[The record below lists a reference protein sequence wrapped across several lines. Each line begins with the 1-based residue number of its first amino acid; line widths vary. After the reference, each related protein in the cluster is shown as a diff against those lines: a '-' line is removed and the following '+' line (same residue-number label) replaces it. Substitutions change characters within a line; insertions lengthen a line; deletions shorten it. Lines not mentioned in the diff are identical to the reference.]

1 MPDPITQNI
10 FASDMFSSAAAI
22 GASELS
28 GPNEPNGTDG
38 AEQAGRSGEAADV
51 KRMLDAAI
59 RGHIRPRGAD
69 ASSAPLSGTSEALRN
84 ALADRP
90 LNGPL
95 ADVADETVALL
106 MLGGSIRGDGV
117 ERLAELRAEGL
128 AANLDARISP
138 EDRAAFRAFMDA
150 ACSAALIA
158 PLTGEIAA
166 ANPAAAA
173 GIVEM
178 GSAIMERLASATTPD
193 ALEQLRDSLN
203 GLRALLEQEGAFGAN
218 AQEAF
223 SRLEA
228 LFDGKARALASIDE
242 LLARVNGLK
251 GGAPEDIRAL
261 ADVVRETAGRLR
273 GASPDPGLPA
283 LGEVFLDAQASEAD
297 ALTSALAGLSSAVA
311 GPLLEAGGALL
322 GGLVNDAAA
331 AAARKEGAA
340 GRIADDAA
348 GASKLL
354 ERFSE
359 ASGKCLAGDADK
371 LARLSGQL
379 ASAAAAA
386 RKLSDAAALS
396 EASGRSAASL
406 EAASREL
413 SELDRSRL
421 PAKLSA
427 ALDREAGMLDAG
439 ARGLRAGA
447 ARHEERFIES
457 ITERIGRDHAASK
470 DLGGI
475 RDDIHKHIDGLAK
488 GFNPNLSDTQ
498 LAEVK
503 ERLLNLA
510 QQTFIE
516 EFAAG
521 ISDAVSTRLDAPSLA
536 ECAERISASTD
547 LSQAAR
553 AELEGK
559 LSAAS
564 KGILSGLS
572 DRMKALTDRIPAMTF
587 EELLDLPTADLM
599 REGEMRLLPGEREAF
614 RRDMDAL
621 FEAAS
626 RRFETLEFA
635 SLDAAWTSSLSDS
648 AKSGLRRLLS
658 TGGHAP
664 GLARALTGMSGE
676 ILCGLA
682 EGAPAS
688 GETMREL
695 ERRLLPEPGLDEAL
709 GAIRRA
715 MTDGSPEAIEKADA
729 SQASLIARR
738 NVMTLAG
745 ALLSKGTIKAMGGVE
760 GEHPSVISGEAL
772 RLLITAAADRK
783 SPPGQAAGTVE
794 RLRLS
799 GADLTLL
806 RARLAFDKAEGRS
819 FEDFRADLPEP
830 FKSIP
835 NLESVLG
842 TNLSSTRT
850 LASIGRDAARVAR
863 GFGGINGTAGRDM
876 LEVCERLA
884 RGDDRWAAGAAL
896 TRISRNLLNARSV
909 TGEQA
914 NEGQATAL
922 RSAIGRAMDSR
933 RVPDR
938 LRDALR
944 VLTGSAQ
951 AGVSASDA
959 DAQIARFCA
968 QSDDLVADALKMN
981 ADADALA
988 AAREAVLKDPGRQE
1002 MLRRLSEFRPEAVEG
1017 TNGALVIG
1025 KGFEGGIGGA
1035 MLSTGVLLLEEILEH
1050 PEGLGEGKGV
1060 AGFTERQALIRML
1073 DFQRHAD
1080 LGRMEGKSA
1089 PGPLSGAPKDFAD
1102 LIDALRRAPT
1112 EAAFNDAS
1120 ARMLGMLKAAN
1131 ADEKARTVLF
1141 FKGFRSHEGV
1151 EAMNQKI
1158 GMTLTHAAKK
1168 DLKTNPDSP
1177 LAALRQRLQ
1186 TQLAGRAGAAGRQN
1200 DAAEIAALERRNALE
1215 QAEAT
1220 LASSTRFFSSRVLDA
1235 VDRTVELSL
1244 CHAFLSFGPD
1254 AGSLED
1260 VLKAERESRS
1270 PGAGPLFSKA
1280 LDHARRLGLE
1290 EGVAKPFLMKAIGS
1304 MGPDYFTALQKNT
1317 RAKAELAFREA
1328 ATRLQTPSQMRALI
1342 RAGAFKSVVHD
1353 LVDGMKD
1360 PGATLTLSADREA
1373 SLTFPVFE
1381 SGSIEVSAG
1390 LSAAVR
1396 NGVAVRRDGDGALRM
1411 TLLRTRSASACAAIE
1426 GLLDLF
1432 EAGAKISGGIGTGCE
1447 ITFRNDAAC
1456 ERLLTALLAG
1466 DAPQAAGLLPA
1477 SGEIRRASLVSVE
1490 GELSIEAS
1498 ISVSGLAQDD
1508 KDAPATQPAVN
1519 STAADAAGKADAA
1532 EDEDDEE
1539 DDDWASASFG
1549 LELAGSASIETL
1561 RDAAAVSRAA
1571 TLSGRMSV
1579 SASYQI
1585 APDSVVEK
1593 LEDAA
1598 STVRTVDRLA
1608 NTRVDPLNAA
1618 VSGLSGAAEKA
1629 SDLNSGE
1636 KALLELQ
1643 FSERRE
1649 KTRSSADNRVTS
1661 ASRTRTF
1668 AFSAPDDADQALE
1681 ALERLGVPAATRRD
1695 VARDIAL
1702 GRISGDFTLSVRREL
1717 TRSGVE
1723 RAAASKGRL
1732 RASDFRL
1739 TEVSVRTTSDSAS
1752 VSRGVSRE
1760 HAALART
1767 MAGGVGR
1774 TLRYAAQSV

>member
-1 MPDPITQNI
+1 
-10 FASDMFSSAAAI
+10 
-22 GASELS
+22 
-28 GPNEPNGTDG
+28 
-38 AEQAGRSGEAADV
+38 
-51 KRMLDAAI
+51 
-59 RGHIRPRGAD
+59 
-69 ASSAPLSGTSEALRN
+69 
-84 ALADRP
+84 
-90 LNGPL
+90 
-95 ADVADETVALL
+95 
-106 MLGGSIRGDGV
+106 
-117 ERLAELRAEGL
+117 
-128 AANLDARISP
+128 
-138 EDRAAFRAFMDA
+138 
-150 ACSAALIA
+150 
-158 PLTGEIAA
+158 
-166 ANPAAAA
+166 
-173 GIVEM
+173 
-178 GSAIMERLASATTPD
+178 
-193 ALEQLRDSLN
+193 
-203 GLRALLEQEGAFGAN
+203 
-218 AQEAF
+218 
-223 SRLEA
+223 
-228 LFDGKARALASIDE
+228 
-242 LLARVNGLK
+242 
-251 GGAPEDIRAL
+251 
-261 ADVVRETAGRLR
+261 
-273 GASPDPGLPA
+273 
-283 LGEVFLDAQASEAD
+283 
-297 ALTSALAGLSSAVA
+297 
-311 GPLLEAGGALL
+311 
-322 GGLVNDAAA
+322 
-331 AAARKEGAA
+331 
-340 GRIADDAA
+340 
-348 GASKLL
+348 
-354 ERFSE
+354 
-359 ASGKCLAGDADK
+359 
-371 LARLSGQL
+371 
-379 ASAAAAA
+379 
-386 RKLSDAAALS
+386 
-396 EASGRSAASL
+396 
-406 EAASREL
+406 
-413 SELDRSRL
+413 
-421 PAKLSA
+421 
-427 ALDREAGMLDAG
+427 
-439 ARGLRAGA
+439 
-447 ARHEERFIES
+447 
-457 ITERIGRDHAASK
+457 
-470 DLGGI
+470 
-475 RDDIHKHIDGLAK
+475 
-488 GFNPNLSDTQ
+488 
-498 LAEVK
+498 
-503 ERLLNLA
+503 
-510 QQTFIE
+510 
-516 EFAAG
+516 
-521 ISDAVSTRLDAPSLA
+521 
-536 ECAERISASTD
+536 
-547 LSQAAR
+547 
-553 AELEGK
+553 
-559 LSAAS
+559 
-564 KGILSGLS
+564 
-572 DRMKALTDRIPAMTF
+572 
-587 EELLDLPTADLM
+587 
-599 REGEMRLLPGEREAF
+599 
-614 RRDMDAL
+614 
-621 FEAAS
+621 
-626 RRFETLEFA
+626 
-635 SLDAAWTSSLSDS
+635 
-648 AKSGLRRLLS
+648 
-658 TGGHAP
+658 
-664 GLARALTGMSGE
+664 
-676 ILCGLA
+676 
-682 EGAPAS
+682 
-688 GETMREL
+688 
-695 ERRLLPEPGLDEAL
+695 
-709 GAIRRA
+709 
-715 MTDGSPEAIEKADA
+715 
-729 SQASLIARR
+729 
-738 NVMTLAG
+738 
-745 ALLSKGTIKAMGGVE
+745 
-760 GEHPSVISGEAL
+760 
-772 RLLITAAADRK
+772 
-783 SPPGQAAGTVE
+783 
-794 RLRLS
+794 
-799 GADLTLL
+799 
-806 RARLAFDKAEGRS
+806 
-819 FEDFRADLPEP
+819 
-830 FKSIP
+830 
-835 NLESVLG
+835 
-842 TNLSSTRT
+842 
-850 LASIGRDAARVAR
+850 
-863 GFGGINGTAGRDM
+863 
-876 LEVCERLA
+876 
-884 RGDDRWAAGAAL
+884 
-896 TRISRNLLNARSV
+896 
-909 TGEQA
+909 
-914 NEGQATAL
+914 
-922 RSAIGRAMDSR
+922 
-933 RVPDR
+933 
-938 LRDALR
+938 
-944 VLTGSAQ
+944 
-951 AGVSASDA
+951 
-959 DAQIARFCA
+959 
-968 QSDDLVADALKMN
+968 
-981 ADADALA
+981 
-988 AAREAVLKDPGRQE
+988 
-1002 MLRRLSEFRPEAVEG
+1002 
-1017 TNGALVIG
+1017 
-1025 KGFEGGIGGA
+1025 
-1035 MLSTGVLLLEEILEH
+1035 
-1050 PEGLGEGKGV
+1050 
-1060 AGFTERQALIRML
+1060 
-1073 DFQRHAD
+1073 
-1080 LGRMEGKSA
+1080 
-1089 PGPLSGAPKDFAD
+1089 
-1102 LIDALRRAPT
+1102 
-1112 EAAFNDAS
+1112 
-1120 ARMLGMLKAAN
+1120 
-1131 ADEKARTVLF
+1131 
-1141 FKGFRSHEGV
+1141 
-1151 EAMNQKI
+1151 MNQKI

-1466 DAPQAAGLLPA
+1466 
-1477 SGEIRRASLVSVE
+1477 
-1490 GELSIEAS
+1490 
-1498 ISVSGLAQDD
+1498 
-1508 KDAPATQPAVN
+1508 VN